1 MPRLAARLP
10 FTTTTNMPTPAQLT
24 FTWDQRIPDQT
35 AAVMY
40 RHEVA
45 QIMDLA
51 AKGSTEAIRLLT
63 LKEVEWKVACQ
74 RGPDPAHI
82 TDPEDY
88 LRLLVANSKFFLVGK
103 SKDTKVRFKRHVELL
118 TPPQQAI
125 EFLTQY
131 ANIKCAQRVEEQ
143 AEPDDDTDLEEEV
156 LPWNG
161 EPLRSHRGIVVHPT
175 DAATSL
181 DLAAAFDQWIKEHPQ
196 ADKRLAAVARTAIT
210 YLVQS
215 GGE

>member
-1 MPRLAARLP
+1 
-10 FTTTTNMPTPAQLT
+10 MPTPAQLT
-24 FTWDQRIPDQT
+24 FTWDQRIPEQT

-63 LKEVEWKVACQ
+63 LKEIEWRVACQ

-88 LRLLVANSKFFLVGK
+88 LRLLVANSKFFLIGK
-103 SKDTKVRFKRHVELL
+103 SKDNKVRFKRHAELL

-143 AEPDDDTDLEEEV
+143 AEPDDDTDLEDELVPSWES
-156 LPWNG
+156 PRFDRTREYSNG
-161 EPLRSHRGIVVHPT
+161 EPV
-175 DAATSL
+175 
-181 DLAAAFDQWIKEHPQ
+181 DLAEAFDQWIKEHPQ

-215 GGE
+215 GGDQC

>member
-1 MPRLAARLP
+1 
-10 FTTTTNMPTPAQLT
+10 MPTPAQLN
-24 FTWDQRIPDQT
+24 FTWNQRIPDQT

-63 LKEVEWKVACQ
+63 LKEIEWQVACQ
-74 RGPDPAHI
+74 RGPDPAHT

-88 LRLLVANSKFFLVGK
+88 LRLLVANSKFFLIGK
-103 SKDTKVRFKRHVELL
+103 SKDKKVRFNRNVELIS
-118 TPPQQAI
+118 PPTQAI

-143 AEPDDDTDLEEEV
+143 AEPGDDTDLEDEL

-161 EPLRSHRGIVVHPT
+161 EPLRGQWQHSMEPGVAKT
-175 DAATSL
+175 
-181 DLAAAFDQWIKEHPQ
+181 DLAAAFDQWIKEHTQ
-196 ADKRLAAVARTAIT
+196 ADKRLAAVARAAIT

-215 GGE
+215 GGDQ

>member
-1 MPRLAARLP
+1 
-10 FTTTTNMPTPAQLT
+10 MPTPAQLQ

-63 LKEVEWKVACQ
+63 LKEVEWRVACQ

-88 LRLLVANSKFFLVGK
+88 LRLLVANSKFFLIGK
-103 SKDTKVRFKRHVELL
+103 SKDSKVRFKRHVELL
-118 TPPQQAI
+118 STPPQAI

-131 ANIKCAQRVEEQ
+131 ANIKCAQRAEEQ
-143 AEPDDDTDLEEEV
+143 AEPDDDTDLEDEL
-156 LPWNG
+156 LPWEPVDQDRWSRGDRPLNG
-161 EPLRSHRGIVVHPT
+161 HPGVANT
-175 DAATSL
+175 

>member
-1 MPRLAARLP
+1 
-10 FTTTTNMPTPAQLT
+10 MPTPAQLQ
-24 FTWDQRIPDQT
+24 FTWDQKIPEQ
-35 AAVMY
+35 AAAASH

-45 QIMDLA
+45 QVMDLA

-63 LKEVEWKVACQ
+63 IKEIEWWVACQ
-74 RGPDPAHI
+74 RGTDPAHT
-82 TDPEDY
+82 TDPEEY

-103 SKDTKVRFKRHVELL
+103 SKDRKVRFNRRVELL

-143 AEPDDDTDLEEEV
+143 AEPGDDTDLEDEL
-156 LPWNG
+156 LPWEPVDQDRWSRGDRPLNG
-161 EPLRSHRGIVVHPT
+161 HPEPGVAKT
-175 DAATSL
+175 
-181 DLAAAFDQWIKEHPQ
+181 DLADAFDQWIKEHPR

>member
-1 MPRLAARLP
+1 
-10 FTTTTNMPTPAQLT
+10 MPTPAQLQV
-24 FTWDQRIPDQT
+24 TWDQRIPEQT

-63 LKEVEWKVACQ
+63 LKEIEWRVACQ

-88 LRLLVANSKFFLVGK
+88 LRLLVANSKFFLIGK
-103 SKDTKVRFKRHVELL
+103 SKDNKVRFKRHAELL

-143 AEPDDDTDLEEEV
+143 AEPDDDTDLEDELVPSWES
-156 LPWNG
+156 PRFDRTREYSNG
-161 EPLRSHRGIVVHPT
+161 EPV
-175 DAATSL
+175 
-181 DLAAAFDQWIKEHPQ
+181 DLAEAFDQWIKEHPQ

-215 GGE
+215 GGDQ

>member
-1 MPRLAARLP
+1 
-10 FTTTTNMPTPAQLT
+10 MPTPAQVA

-35 AAVMY
+35 AAVLY

-88 LRLLVANSKFFLVGK
+88 LRLLVASSKFFLIGK
-103 SKDTKVRFKRHVELL
+103 SKDRKVRFNRHVELL
-118 TPPQQAI
+118 TPPAQAI

-143 AEPDDDTDLEEEV
+143 AEPDDDTDLEEELV
-156 LPWNG
+156 PSWESPRFDRTREYDAVG
-161 EPLRSHRGIVVHPT
+161 YEPV
-175 DAATSL
+175 
-181 DLAAAFDQWIKEHPQ
+181 DLAEAFDQWIKEHPR